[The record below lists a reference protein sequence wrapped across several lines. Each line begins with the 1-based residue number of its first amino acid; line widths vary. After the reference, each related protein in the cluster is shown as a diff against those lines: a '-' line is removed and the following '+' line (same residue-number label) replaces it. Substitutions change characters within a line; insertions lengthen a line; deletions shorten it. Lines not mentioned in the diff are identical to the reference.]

1 MADGGDPDQVGT
13 TADDAAILNLISQ
26 TAKKSSYNNSRRQ
39 GLEPDPGTQ
48 PPPAGRAPSG
58 APPKKQAP
66 KKKKKGGGFLCGCGA
81 ALEAVDEGGP
91 GGEARDDGVLRDPS
105 SAVSYEMLHLVGEGG
120 FSKVLLVRA
129 KSGHLSGP
137 NGKGVYAAKIIPKA
151 HLKSA
156 GESFIKA
163 TMLERNILGEF
174 DHPFLLKL
182 YHSFQEKDKL
192 VLVVDYCP
200 GGSLHTHVNIS
211 LREDGRGFGE
221 ACAAFYVAEIG
232 LGIAHLH
239 SHGII
244 HRDLKLENVLMHAS
258 GHCAVSD
265 FGASKRVK
273 PMPLA
278 DCRAGDQP
286 PATTRPPGADAIA
299 AGLAPNTTG
308 PAPPLLATTK
318 SIVGTPAYM
327 APEML
332 LAQPY
337 DFAVDWWALGVLFFT
352 MLKGRL
358 PFDAAEE
365 DKMLWPVWKPT
376 TGLGGP
382 HQTSEL
388 SISVKSTS
396 IRLIFGRIDCS
407 RRVPEAGRSARVET
421 VLTLKSG

>member
-1 MADGGDPDQVGT
+1 
-13 TADDAAILNLISQ
+13 
-26 TAKKSSYNNSRRQ
+26 
-39 GLEPDPGTQ
+39 
-48 PPPAGRAPSG
+48 
-58 APPKKQAP
+58 
-66 KKKKKGGGFLCGCGA
+66 
-81 ALEAVDEGGP
+81 
-91 GGEARDDGVLRDPS
+91 
-105 SAVSYEMLHLVGEGG
+105 MLHLVGEGG

-221 ACAAFYVAEIG
+221 ARAAFYVAEIG

-265 FGASKRVK
+265 FGASKR
-273 PMPLA
+273 
-278 DCRAGDQP
+278 
-286 PATTRPPGADAIA
+286 
-299 AGLAPNTTG
+299 
-308 PAPPLLATTK
+308 

-365 DKMLWPVWKPT
+365 DKMLWPSKPRYDPDWAPETLDVLRSMLQKRPT
-376 TGLGGP
+376 TRLSSLKTLGHAKLYASYDWAKLEACKIPPPPGQDKRAKFP
-382 HQTSEL
+382 TSKAPF
-388 SISVKSTS
+388 SADFHSF
-396 IRLIFGRIDCS
+396 RLIFGRAIIS
-407 RRVPEAGRSARVET
+407 R
-421 VLTLKSG
+421 SGLDAWMFFS